1 MTQHSL
7 IKEKG
12 VTRLNGMDSRL
23 IMSLLEDRHN
33 KDAFVSECKN
43 GETWGAR
50 DLLKMD
56 AWVLRRSYSPLTT
69 IGYEVKCSR
78 QDFEQDQKWT
88 GYLDL
93 CHLFYFVCPAGLIRA
108 TDLPQSIGIIWVS
121 SSHKLRVKRKAER
134 SDPDPEK
141 LNRLLIYVLM
151 ARCNIVANMNE
162 RSTDPPKDKLQ
173 AMRDVVEG
181 ANERKELAYIVK
193 GHIRDM
199 WEQVQK
205 TNRDIKGREDTLK
218 RFEDR
223 LAFLGITWD
232 SSQNQ
237 WQETSRIQNEIEML
251 NKNIDNYTLDRMRT
265 LASQLTGAVEMIT
278 RYREKETMAKEETGR
293 ANESETI
300 ATQEA

>member
-23 IMSLLEDRHN
+23 IMSLLEDRHI
-33 KDAFVSECKN
+33 KDVFVPECKN

-223 LAFLGITWD
+223 LALLGITWD